1 MLLKNRADSRGGGL
15 FVDKKGELI
24 AKSTT
29 MMENYAEGEG
39 GALYMGW
46 GSTSIMSG
54 CRFGSNSARAS
65 GGAIFTTSKKGL
77 FLLGTNINVPK
88 KQPPVRPIYDCV
100 NTNGAS
106 KDCGDESCAKNG
118 YRCYCG
124 LTTKEDPFIRSNPLE
139 AANGR
144 LICDQWTYCSEQKNA
159 EEDPES
165 ALFNTDE
172 SFCFRSFKSNRR
184 LLQEVVGVETLV
196 DSRGASVT
204 SVTGVTSVTSD
215 TAKASGGTD
224 SLDDVYGGIKR
235 RSTLME
241 IQEMQDIQETV
252 MQEAKETKEN
262 TKENEIQSKQSSSSS
277 SSSSSHSMSRTSRRT
292 NALVDSIT
300 NPNGQWVQTDD
311 NKHRFVY
318 NQDLFV
324 DQVNTWKA
332 EGNLSYDLNPAKI
345 SISFER
351 SYLESWK
358 LENDDPDE
366 ANVYIEK
373 SAGRCDD
380 LKDSNYV
387 NNRTLCLMGA
397 QKLGWIKPTDPQFDA
412 AFDESGKM
420 KAQEYST
427 NSEYW
432 TTAKENWNLDQ
443 NPYPIPGCHQD
454 TNGLVWFNDP
464 NVTAYYSNQDT
475 TLTRIKLG
483 FVKAKYRVMGRQSKK
498 YIEPKTFDAPG
509 GWRGGLCSDEAKCMC
524 LLDHDDD
531 NLFINH
537 GYSSKVKLGAPM
549 RYDSS
554 TGRHDQTLLSD
565 CMFWNN
571 TVGKNREIHVFFLL
585 CCWLLLF
592 SYFFF
597 LFPFSLS
604 FFSFFF
610 LFLFSL
616 AFLFSLSIFCSFSI

>member
-1 MLLKNRADSRGGGL
+1 MKPP
-15 FVDKKGELI
+15 
-24 AKSTT
+24 
-29 MMENYAEGEG
+29 
-39 GALYMGW
+39 
-46 GSTSIMSG
+46 
-54 CRFGSNSARAS
+54 
-65 GGAIFTTSKKGL
+65 TSKQRT
-77 FLLGTNINVPK
+77 FH
-88 KQPPVRPIYDCV
+88 
-100 NTNGAS
+100 GAS

-184 LLQEVVGVETLV
+184 LLEEVVGVDTLL

-311 NKHRFVY
+311 KKHRFVY

-332 EGNLSYDLNPAKI
+332 EDEQKAAAETAMIFAALNATTEAVVDTSTK
-345 SISFER
+345 SISQGGNMT
-351 SYLESWK
+351 LDTVAIALDPK
-358 LENDDPDE
+358 LKQIRELNQK
-366 ANVYIEK
+366 I
-373 SAGRCDD
+373 
-380 LKDSNYV
+380 
-387 NNRTLCLMGA
+387 NN
-397 QKLGWIKPTDPQFDA
+397 
-412 AFDESGKM
+412 
-420 KAQEYST
+420 
-427 NSEYW
+427 
-432 TTAKENWNLDQ
+432 
-443 NPYPIPGCHQD
+443 
-454 TNGLVWFNDP
+454 
-464 NVTAYYSNQDT
+464 
-475 TLTRIKLG
+475 IKLWMRH
-483 FVKAKYRVMGRQSKK
+483 YYM
-498 YIEPKTFDAPG
+498 
-509 GWRGGLCSDEAKCMC
+509 LM
-524 LLDHDDD
+524 H
-531 NLFINH
+531 H
-537 GYSSKVKLGAPM
+537 SSHL
-549 RYDSS
+549 
-554 TGRHDQTLLSD
+554 
-565 CMFWNN
+565 
-571 TVGKNREIHVFFLL
+571 I
-585 CCWLLLF
+585 
-592 SYFFF
+592 
-597 LFPFSLS
+597 
-604 FFSFFF
+604 
-610 LFLFSL
+610 
-616 AFLFSLSIFCSFSI
+616 